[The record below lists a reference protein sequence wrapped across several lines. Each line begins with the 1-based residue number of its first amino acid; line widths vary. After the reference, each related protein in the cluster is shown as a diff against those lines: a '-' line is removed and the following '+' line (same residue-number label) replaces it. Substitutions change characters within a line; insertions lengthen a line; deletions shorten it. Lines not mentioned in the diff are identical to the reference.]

1 MEYISIITTVV
12 VALLG
17 SGIIQWAFNRKDTK
31 YDRIKAVERKI
42 DTLSDSVKDVQDRAD
57 RREAESIRRHI
68 LDFADQCRMGRDRSY
83 ESFVVALDDCKKYE
97 EYCKSHDT
105 FVNGKTEMSI
115 AQTREMFAKKFPME
129 VKK

>member
-1 MEYISIITTVV
+1 MEYMTLIVTVV

-17 SGIIQWAFNRKDTK
+17 SGLIQWAFNRKDTRK
-31 YDRIKAVERKI
+31 DRFADMEKKI
-42 DTLSDSVKDVQDRAD
+42 DAVSASVKDVQERAD

-83 ESFVVALDDCKKYE
+83 ESYVVALDDCKRYE
-97 EYCKSHDT
+97 EYCESHDT

-115 AQTREMFAKKFPME
+115 AQTREMFRKKFPME
-129 VKK
+129 VQK